1 MDTTRP
7 PDPVAAALHYELI
20 VQPQTPR
27 CGWHA
32 SLRPHDGGPTVQFD
46 TPLALARYI
55 AQFLEPGAH
64 SRGLR

>member
-7 PDPVAAALHYELI
+7 PDPAAALHYELI

-27 CGWHA
+27 CGWQA
-32 SLRPHDGGPTVQFD
+32 ALRPLDGGPTVRFD
-46 TPLALARYI
+46 TPLALARYV
-55 AQFLEPGAH
+55 AQFLEPGAP